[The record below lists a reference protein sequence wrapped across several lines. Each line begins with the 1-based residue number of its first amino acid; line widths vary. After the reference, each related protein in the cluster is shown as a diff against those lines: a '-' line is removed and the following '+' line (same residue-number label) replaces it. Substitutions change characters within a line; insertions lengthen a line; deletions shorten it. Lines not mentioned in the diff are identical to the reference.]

1 MNAYDLVV
9 IGSGPAGQ
17 RAAIQAA
24 KLGKSVAVIER
35 RQEVGG
41 VSINTGTIPSKTLRE
56 AVLDLSGLRQRAL
69 FGDGS
74 QPAKVS
80 VEALLQRT
88 DEVMRREREV
98 VRAQLGRN
106 GIELLYGDGFLEGP
120 TRVRVTGTGGTRVL
134 DTRFI
139 AIAVGTTPGIPPGI
153 RVDHEGVLTSD
164 DILSLRE
171 LPRTLAV
178 VGAGVVGLEY
188 ATMFAALGVEVTLL
202 DMRETLLEMV
212 DREIVEALTNQARE
226 LGVTLRLGEMVA
238 GIERSGDQEIVALK
252 SGKRFAS
259 QMVMVS
265 AGRQGA
271 TDELGLEHAG
281 LVADV
286 RGRLAVNEHYQ
297 TTVPNL
303 YAIGD
308 VIGFPALASTSMEQG
323 RMAACH
329 MFGVP
334 THSVPE
340 LFPYGIFAIP
350 EVAWVGASEEQL
362 TRQNVPY
369 ETGVARYR
377 EIARGQILGDRHGML
392 KLIVH
397 IETRHI
403 LGVWC
408 LGTQATELVHIGQ
421 AVMALGGTLEYF
433 IDSVF
438 NYPTLAEC
446 YKVAALDGYNK
457 LRVLGASPAT
467 APATSRA

>member
-1 MNAYDLVV
+1 MNPYDLVV

-17 RAAIQAA
+17 RAAVQAA
-24 KLGKSVAVIER
+24 KLGKHVAVVER
-35 RQEVGG
+35 RRDVGG
-41 VSINTGTIPSKTLRE
+41 VCINTGTIPSKTMRE

-69 FGDGS
+69 YGDEF
-74 QPAKVS
+74 QPSSVS

-88 DEVMRREREV
+88 GVVMRREREV

-106 GIELLYGDGFLEGP
+106 GIELLDGDGYLESP
-120 TRVRVTGTGGTRVL
+120 TRVRVSGTGGTRSL
-134 DTRFI
+134 ETRFI
-139 AIAVGTTPGIPPGI
+139 AIAVGTTPGVPPGI
-153 RVDHEGVLTSD
+153 DVDHDGVLTSD
-164 DILSLRE
+164 DILDLKK
-171 LPRTLAV
+171 LPRTMAA
-178 VGAGVVGLEY
+178 VGAGVIGIEY

-202 DMRETLLEMV
+202 DMRETLLDMV
-212 DREIVEALTNQARE
+212 DREIVEALTSQARD

-238 GIERSGDQEIVALK
+238 RIEHSAGQQIVTLK
-252 SGKRFAS
+252 SGKRFATE
-259 QMVMVS
+259 MVMVS

-271 TDELGLEHAG
+271 TDGLGLENAE
-281 LVADV
+281 LEADP
-286 RGRLAVNEHYQ
+286 RGRLEVNQHYQ
-297 TTVPNL
+297 TKVPSI
-303 YAIGD
+303 YAVGD

-323 RMAACH
+323 RLASCH

-340 LFPYGIFAIP
+340 LFPYGIYAIP
-350 EVAWVGASEEQL
+350 EIAWVGASEHEL
-362 TRQNVPY
+362 TKQSVPY

-377 EIARGQILGDRHGML
+377 EIARGQILGDHHGML

-397 IETRHI
+397 IETRKI

-457 LRVLGASPAT
+457 LRVLGAAPT
-467 APATSRA
+467 AAAAAPGA

>member
-1 MNAYDLVV
+1 MNPFDLVV

-17 RAAIQAA
+17 RAAVQAA
-24 KLGKSVAVIER
+24 KLGKRVAVIER
-35 RQEVGG
+35 RRDVGG
-41 VSINTGTIPSKTLRE
+41 VCINTGTIPSKTLRE

-69 FGDGS
+69 YGEAFE
-74 QPAKVS
+74 PTKVS

-88 DEVMRREREV
+88 DVVMRREREV

-106 GIELLYGDGFLEGP
+106 GIELLDGEGYLESP
-120 TRVRVTGTGGTRVL
+120 TRVRVTGKGGTRVL
-134 DTRFI
+134 ETRFV
-139 AIAVGTTPGIPPGI
+139 AIAVGTIPGIPPGI
-153 RVDHEGVLTSD
+153 DVDHAGVLTSD
-164 DILSLRE
+164 DILSLRT
-171 LPRTLAV
+171 LPRTLAM
-178 VGAGVVGLEY
+178 VGAGVIGLEY
-188 ATMFAALGVEVTLL
+188 ATMFGALGVEVTLL

-212 DREIVEALTNQARE
+212 DREIVDALTTQVRE

-238 GIERSGDQEIVALK
+238 GIERSGDQQIVTLK
-252 SGKRFAS
+252 SGKRFAT

-265 AGRQGA
+265 SGRQGA
-271 TDELGLEHAG
+271 TDGLGLENAG
-281 LVADV
+281 LRADP
-286 RGRLAVNEHYQ
+286 RGRLTVDANYQ
-297 TTVPNL
+297 TSVPGI

-308 VIGFPALASTSMEQG
+308 VLGFPALASTSMEQG
-323 RMAACH
+323 RLASCH

-340 LFPYGIFAIP
+340 LFPYGIYAIP
-350 EVAWVGASEEQL
+350 ELAWVGASEHEL
-362 TRQNVPY
+362 TKQSVPY

-377 EIARGQILGDRHGML
+377 EIARGQILGDQHGML

-397 IETRHI
+397 LETRRI

-408 LGTQATELVHIGQ
+408 IGTQATELVHIGQ

-457 LRVLGASPAT
+457 LRDLGPSPAAAA
-467 APATSRA
+467 APGA

>member
-1 MNAYDLVV
+1 MNPYDLVV

-17 RAAIQAA
+17 RAAVQAA
-24 KLGKSVAVIER
+24 KLGKRVAVIER
-35 RQEVGG
+35 RRDVGG
-41 VSINTGTIPSKTLRE
+41 MCINTGTIPSKTLRE

-69 FGDGS
+69 YGDQF
-74 QPAKVS
+74 QPVRVS

-88 DEVMRREREV
+88 DDVMRREREV

-106 GIELLYGDGFLEGP
+106 GIDLLEGEGFFESP
-120 TRVRVTGTGGTRVL
+120 ARVRVTGVGGTRVL
-134 DTRFI
+134 DARFV
-139 AIAVGTTPGIPPGI
+139 AIAVGSTPGVPPGI
-153 RVDHEGVLTSD
+153 EVDHQGILSSD
-164 DILSLRE
+164 DILSLKR

-178 VGAGVVGLEY
+178 VGAGVIGLEY
-188 ATMFAALGVEVTLL
+188 ATIFAALGIQVTLL

-212 DREIVEALTNQARE
+212 DREIVEALINQARE

-238 GIERSGDQEIVALK
+238 GIQSSADQQTVTLK
-252 SGKRFAS
+252 SGKRFVT

-271 TDELGLEHAG
+271 TDGLGLENAG
-281 LVADV
+281 LQADV
-286 RGRLAVNEHYQ
+286 RGRLEVDANYRTRVRGI
-297 TTVPNL
+297 

-323 RMAACH
+323 RLASCH

-340 LFPYGIFAIP
+340 LFPYGIYAIP
-350 EVAWVGASEEQL
+350 EVAWVGASEHEL
-362 TRQNVPY
+362 TKQSVPY

-377 EIARGQILGDRHGML
+377 EIARGQILGDQHGML

-397 IETRHI
+397 LETRRI

-457 LRVLGASPAT
+457 LRVLGASPAAVT
-467 APATSRA
+467 PGA